1 MSGTQHIPPSRHHR
15 SARRRQRGRSRV
27 PRSSQTSEE
36 SAIETGSSSST
47 FAKREGET
55 LEDVTLL
62 DEMCLDCSDLVED
75 SFL

>member
-1 MSGTQHIPPSRHHR
+1 MGPSTFLHHVCVKVLDDTN
-15 SARRRQRGRSRV
+15 GLV
-27 PRSSQTSEE
+27 CVFCSSQTSEE

-55 LEDVTLL
+55 LEDITLL

>member
-1 MSGTQHIPPSRHHR
+1 MC
-15 SARRRQRGRSRV
+15 V
-27 PRSSQTSEE
+27 YVCVCVCSSQTSEE

-47 FAKREGET
+47 LPKREGET

-62 DEMCLDCSDLVED
+62 DEMCLDSGDLVED